1 MAGYLI
7 ADQEVTDQ
15 ALFDEFAKGMLEFV
29 LANDGRYLARGGATE
44 VVAGDRKPNRVVV
57 IEFESY
63 DELRA
68 LVNSP
73 EYRKLA
79 EMRSKCCIANT
90 IIVDGYSA

>member
-15 ALFDEFAKGMLEFV
+15 ALFDEFARGMLEFV
-29 LANDGRYLARGGATE
+29 LANNGKYLARGGTTE
-44 VVAGDRKPNRVVV
+44 VVAGNRKPNRIVV

-63 DELRA
+63 DKLRD

-73 EYRKLA
+73 NYQRLA
-79 EMRSKCCIANT
+79 EMRSRCCIANT
-90 IIVDGYSA
+90 IIVDGM

>member
-15 ALFDEFAKGMLEFV
+15 ALFDEFARGMLEFV
-29 LANDGRYLARGGATE
+29 IANNGRYLARGGNTE

-57 IEFESY
+57 MEFESY
-63 DELRA
+63 EKLRA

-73 EYRKLA
+73 EYQRLG
-79 EMRSKCCIANT
+79 ELRSRCCIANT
-90 IIVDGYSA
+90 IIVDGV

>member
-15 ALFDEFAKGMLEFV
+15 ALFDEFARGMLEFV
-29 LANDGRYLARGGATE
+29 LANNGRYLARGGTTE
-44 VVAGDRKPNRVVV
+44 VVAGDRKPNRTVV

-63 DELRA
+63 EKLRA
-68 LVNSP
+68 LVNTP
-73 EYRKLA
+73 DYQRLA

-90 IIVDGYSA
+90 IIVEGV

>member
-15 ALFDEFAKGMLEFV
+15 AVFDEFTSGMWD
-29 LANDGRYLARGGATE
+29 LAGAHNGKYLVRGGTTE

-63 DELRA
+63 EKA
-68 LVNSP
+68 QAFVNSP
-73 EYRKLA
+73 EYQVLA
-79 EMRSKCCIANT
+79 EIRSRCCIANT
-90 IIVDGYSA
+90 IIVEGV